1 MATDVSQIVNVL
13 QAQNQLLSGVLQ
25 ALTGATVPVR
35 LPVYTVAT
43 LPAAAPLGSLA
54 YASNGRKTAEG
65 GGAGTGT
72 PVWFNVSGQWFA
84 VWSSAQVTS

>member
-1 MATDVSQIVNVL
+1 MPTDLTLVVNIL
-13 QAQNQLLSGVLQ
+13 QTVNQTLAKIQQTLASGSP
-25 ALTGATVPVR
+25 VP
-35 LPVYTVAT
+35 LPVYTVAA
-43 LPAAAPLGSLA
+43 LPASAQTGALA
-54 YASNGRKTAEG
+54 YASNGRKTGEG